1 MASLI
6 SVIVPVYNSAVYLT
20 ECLDSLKKQNFKDVE
35 FIIINDGSK
44 DSSREIIDNYAKNDS
59 RFIAIHKNNE
69 GVSAARNDGLKIAKG
84 EFVFFCDSDDILAE
98 NALDKLYQ
106 KAKTGNADVV
116 IGDYIAFNE
125 NRKKAYSYFSH
136 EFSTKEKNII
146 EQIQQMVL
154 YRGYSPYYTKDCG
167 YLFSTPWG
175 FLIKKEI
182 FEKNKI
188 DFPKDLNYY
197 EDGIV
202 LLKIFEFASVV
213 AYIKNEIYLYRI
225 TKNSL
230 CHSEGLELI
239 EKCSK
244 ASSYISNFITEFNK
258 GNEFTNAY
266 YARMIFFLK
275 KIALKSF
282 FIKEFPGSFFKK
294 YKCFKQLVK
303 SKEYKKATQN
313 IKYLKLKE
321 SEKYFGFV
329 LRFRLAFFYALAQH
343 FRNRFK

>member
-20 ECLDSLKKQNFKDVE
+20 ECLDNLKNQNFKNVE
-35 FIIINDGSK
+35 FIIINDGSL
-44 DSSREIIDNYAKNDS
+44 DSSGEIIDNYAQNDS
-59 RFIAIHKNNE
+59 RFIIIHKNNE

-98 NALDKLYQ
+98 NALEKLYQ
-106 KAKTGNADVV
+106 KAMAENADIV
-116 IGDYIAFNE
+116 IGDYIAFHE

-136 EFSTKEKNII
+136 EFSTKEKSII

-182 FEKNKI
+182 FEKNNI
-188 DFPKDLNYY
+188 EFPRDLNYY
-197 EDGIV
+197 EDGV
-202 LLKIFEFASVV
+202 ALLKIFEFASSV
-213 AYIKNEIYLYRI
+213 AYIKEQVYLYRI

-230 CHSEGLELI
+230 CHSEGSDLI

-244 ASSYISNFITEFNK
+244 VSCYISNFISEFNK

-294 YKCFKQLVK
+294 YKGFKQLVI

-313 IKYLKLKE
+313 IKHLKLKE
-321 SEKYFGFV
+321 SEKYFGYV
-329 LRFRLAFFYALAQH
+329 LRFRLTFFYALAQH